1 MDRGAWRA
9 TVHRVT
15 KESDTTL
22 RLNNS
27 TLRGYRARLVRNTE
41 RGRPGAG
48 GLGGTSEAGALPC
61 ACQLFSRTN
70 AGRLR
75 TGFQKLTCL
84 GYHRKLTS
92 WCSQEFPGFVKVDKE
107 FNNKKQ
113 TKNPKLGWAQQNRF
127 AGRLSLRS
135 TAPKGLSF
143 GPGGRYRLPCA
154 PAAPWHIL
162 RFQTCFPAAQG
173 QTFHSSTPKSQT
185 RALLNME
192 QNNPVSQYIPLKSQR
207 PQQRK
212 WLVGNTGD
220 ALKTSYV

>member
-1 MDRGAWRA
+1 MAETGSSKPRTTHSEGVPDAAAVKNPPANAGGVGLTLGKVSWRREWLSNPMDRGAWRA

-15 KESDTTL
+15 KDSDTTL

-92 WCSQEFPGFVKVDKE
+92 
-107 FNNKKQ
+107 
-113 TKNPKLGWAQQNRF
+113 
-127 AGRLSLRS
+127 
-135 TAPKGLSF
+135 
-143 GPGGRYRLPCA
+143 
-154 PAAPWHIL
+154 
-162 RFQTCFPAAQG
+162 
-173 QTFHSSTPKSQT
+173 
-185 RALLNME
+185 
-192 QNNPVSQYIPLKSQR
+192 
-207 PQQRK
+207 
-212 WLVGNTGD
+212 
-220 ALKTSYV
+220 